1 MNNDILRQM
10 LLSNL
15 QLLSQTVN
23 VSVGSNTG
31 DLTGNLDG
39 VLGNIGS
46 SLFPNK
52 NRQTLRAFL
61 INLLNQQVTISTP
74 LEPITGTLI
83 AVQRDY
89 VVMVESDGSL
99 VLIPLS
105 QIQTVTEM

>member
-10 LLSNL
+10 FLGNL
-15 QLLSQTVN
+15 QLLSEAINVN
-23 VSVGSNTG
+23 VITPAEEVAQN
-31 DLTGNLDG
+31 
-39 VLGNIGS
+39 VEEVVGNIGS
-46 SLFPNK
+46 LFPSR

-61 INLLNQQVTISTP
+61 TNLLNEQVSISTP

-89 VVMVESDGSL
+89 VDVVESDGSL
-99 VLIPLS
+99 ALIPLA

>member
-10 LLSNL
+10 FLNNL
-15 QLLSQTVN
+15 QLLSQAVN
-23 VSVGSNTG
+23 VNLITPAEQVAQNVEEVV
-31 DLTGNLDG
+31 GNL
-39 VLGNIGS
+39 GS
-46 SLFPNK
+46 SLFPSK

-61 INLLNQQVTISTP
+61 TNLLNEQVTISTP

-89 VVMVESDGSL
+89 VVVVESDGSL

>member
-10 LLSNL
+10 FLNNL
-15 QLLSQTVN
+15 QLLSQAVN
-23 VSVGSNTG
+23 VNLITPAEQVAQNVEEVV
-31 DLTGNLDG
+31 GNL
-39 VLGNIGS
+39 GS
-46 SLFPNK
+46 SLFPSN

-61 INLLNQQVTISTP
+61 TNLLNEQVTMSTP

-89 VVMVESDGSL
+89 VVVVESDGSL

>member
-10 LLSNL
+10 LLGNL
-15 QLLSQTVN
+15 QLLSQAINVN
-23 VSVGSNTG
+23 LITPAEEVAQNVEE
-31 DLTGNLDG
+31 
-39 VLGNIGS
+39 VVGNIGS
-46 SLFPNK
+46 LFPSK

-61 INLLNQQVTISTP
+61 MNLLNDQVTISTP

-105 QIQTVTEM
+105 QIQSVTEM

>member
-10 LLSNL
+10 FINNL
-15 QLLSQTVN
+15 QLLSQAVN
-23 VSVGSNTG
+23 VNLITPAEQVAQNVEEVV
-31 DLTGNLDG
+31 GNL
-39 VLGNIGS
+39 GS
-46 SLFPNK
+46 SLFPSK

-61 INLLNQQVTISTP
+61 TNLLNEQVTISTP

-105 QIQTVTEM
+105 QVQTVTEM

>member
-1 MNNDILRQM
+1 MFLN
-10 LLSNL
+10 NL
-15 QLLSQTVN
+15 QLLSGSVNVN
-23 VSVGSNTG
+23 VSSNAG
-31 DLTGNLDG
+31 DLAENLEG
-39 VLGNIGS
+39 VIGNIGS
-46 SLFPNK
+46 SLFPSK

-61 INLLNQQVTISTP
+61 TNLINEQVTISTP

-89 VVMVESDGSL
+89 VVVVESDGSL